1 MGFRFMAF
9 EACGGTAAARPLG
22 GSPLEICPTG
32 GTQPGSSR
40 KPRYSGRPLTGRFGP
55 PQYPAVAVKVTRP
68 SSPSGLL
75 TETERAAL
83 RRPVFP
89 LRAAIVYSKPT
100 WQPHSR
106 YYGSLLLVSSGAYN
120 HSTAGLQRT
129 FQMSQATG
137 VETAR
142 QAQELHIFHDVA
154 KALTSSLDLDSILQT
169 IMEKMAEY
177 FRPDTW
183 SLLMVDEQKMELYFA
198 IAVGK
203 ASEALKSVRLKVGE
217 GIAGHVAKYGEK
229 LIVPDVRSDKRFAKR
244 IDHVTQWETQSII
257 CIPLRSKLRVLG
269 VIQLVNV
276 DMKNFTEQ
284 ESFFLQSLCDYAAIA
299 IENARAVEK
308 IQELTI
314 TDDCT
319 GLYNARHLYKTL
331 ETEVYRSA
339 RFGYEF
345 SVLFIDLDHFKQVND
360 THGHLIGSKLL
371 AEIGYLIKAQ
381 LRLIDFAFRYGGDE
395 FVVLL
400 PQTGKDSALVVAR
413 RLRDS
418 LRSSCFCKEEGLN
431 LNVRASIGL
440 ATYPHDAK
448 TPHDV
453 IRRADEMMYMV
464 KNSTRDNIGIA
475 QRGVEK

>member
-1 MGFRFMAF
+1 
-9 EACGGTAAARPLG
+9 
-22 GSPLEICPTG
+22 
-32 GTQPGSSR
+32 
-40 KPRYSGRPLTGRFGP
+40 
-55 PQYPAVAVKVTRP
+55 
-68 SSPSGLL
+68 
-75 TETERAAL
+75 
-83 RRPVFP
+83 
-89 LRAAIVYSKPT
+89 
-100 WQPHSR
+100 
-106 YYGSLLLVSSGAYN
+106 
-120 HSTAGLQRT
+120 
-129 FQMSQATG
+129 MSHATG
-137 VETAR
+137 AETDR
-142 QAQELHIFHDVA
+142 QLTIFHDVA

-183 SLLMVDEQKMELYFA
+183 SLLMVDEAKNELYFA
-198 IAVGK
+198 IAVGT
-203 ASEALKSVRLKVGE
+203 ASEALKNVRLKVGE

-229 LIVPDVRSDKRFAKR
+229 LVVPDVRADQRFAKR
-244 IDHVTQWETQSII
+244 IDEMTQWETESII

-276 DMKNFTEQ
+276 NLQHFTDQ
-284 ESFFLQSLCDYAAIA
+284 ETFFLQSLCDYAAIA
-299 IENARAVEK
+299 IENARSVER

-339 RFGYEF
+339 RFAYEF

-371 AEIGYLIKAQ
+371 AEIGYLVKAQ
-381 LRLIDFAFRYGGDE
+381 LRL
-395 FVVLL
+395 
-400 PQTGKDSALVVAR
+400 S
-413 RLRDS
+413 DS
-418 LRSSCFCKEEGLN
+418 LRSSAFCKEEGLN

-448 TPHDV
+448 TPHDI
-453 IRRADEMMYMV
+453 IRQADEMMYMV

-475 QRGVEK
+475 QRGVVK

>member
-1 MGFRFMAF
+1 MSH
-9 EACGGTAAARPLG
+9 AA
-22 GSPLEICPTG
+22 
-32 GTQPGSSR
+32 
-40 KPRYSGRPLTGRFGP
+40 
-55 PQYPAVAVKVTRP
+55 
-68 SSPSGLL
+68 
-75 TETERAAL
+75 
-83 RRPVFP
+83 
-89 LRAAIVYSKPT
+89 
-100 WQPHSR
+100 
-106 YYGSLLLVSSGAYN
+106 GA
-120 HSTAGLQRT
+120 
-129 FQMSQATG
+129 
-137 VETAR
+137 ETAR
-142 QAQELHIFHDVA
+142 QTQELNIFHDVA

-169 IMEKMAEY
+169 ILEKMAEY

-183 SLLMVDEQKMELYFA
+183 SLLMVDESKNELYFA
-198 IAVGK
+198 IAVGT
-203 ASEALKSVRLKVGE
+203 AAEALKNVRLKIGE

-229 LIVPDVRSDKRFAKR
+229 LIVPDVSADQRFAKR
-244 IDHVTQWETQSII
+244 IDQVTQWETQSII
-257 CIPLRSKLRVLG
+257 CVPLKSKLRVQG

-276 DMKNFTEQ
+276 DMVHFGAE
-284 ESFFLQSLCDYAAIA
+284 EAFFLQALCDYAAIA
-299 IENARAVEK
+299 IENARSVEK

-371 AEIGYLIKAQ
+371 AEIGYLVKAQ

-400 PQTGKDSALVVAR
+400 PQTEKDSALVVAR

-418 LRSSCFCKEEGLN
+418 LRASAFCKEEGLN
-431 LNVRASIGL
+431 LNVRASMGL

-448 TPHDV
+448 TPHDI
-453 IRRADEMMYMV
+453 IRQADEMMYVV

-475 QRGVEK
+475 QRGLVK

>member
-1 MGFRFMAF
+1 
-9 EACGGTAAARPLG
+9 
-22 GSPLEICPTG
+22 
-32 GTQPGSSR
+32 
-40 KPRYSGRPLTGRFGP
+40 
-55 PQYPAVAVKVTRP
+55 
-68 SSPSGLL
+68 
-75 TETERAAL
+75 
-83 RRPVFP
+83 
-89 LRAAIVYSKPT
+89 
-100 WQPHSR
+100 
-106 YYGSLLLVSSGAYN
+106 
-120 HSTAGLQRT
+120 
-129 FQMSQATG
+129 MSNATG
-137 VETAR
+137 AETAR
-142 QAQELHIFHDVA
+142 QSQELSIFHDVA

-183 SLLMVDEQKMELYFA
+183 SLLMVDESKSELYFA
-198 IAVGK
+198 IAVGT
-203 ASEALKSVRLKVGE
+203 ASEALKNVRLKVGE

-229 LIVPDVRSDKRFAKR
+229 LIVPDVRADGRFAKR
-244 IDHVTQWETQSII
+244 IDDVTQWETESII
-257 CIPLRSKLRVLG
+257 CVPLKSRLRVLG

-276 DMKNFTEQ
+276 DMQHFGDQ

-331 ETEVYRSA
+331 ETEVYRSS

-345 SVLFIDLDHFKQVND
+345 SVVFIDLDHFKQVND

-400 PQTGKDSALVVAR
+400 PQTGKDSAAVVAR

-418 LRSSCFCKEEGLN
+418 LRASSFCKEEGLN
-431 LNVRASIGL
+431 LNVRASMGL
-440 ATYPHDAK
+440 ASYPHDAK
-448 TPHDV
+448 TPHDI
-453 IRRADEMMYMV
+453 IRQADEMMYMV

-475 QRGVEK
+475 QQGLVK